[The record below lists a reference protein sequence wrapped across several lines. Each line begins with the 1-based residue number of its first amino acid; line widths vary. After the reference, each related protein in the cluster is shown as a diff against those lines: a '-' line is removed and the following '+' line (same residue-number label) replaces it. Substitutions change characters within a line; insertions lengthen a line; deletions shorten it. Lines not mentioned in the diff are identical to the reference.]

1 MKKCCFIYDPE
12 TDKFLARDY
21 RGARGKHVWLNLEED
36 GLEITIIR
44 CSPFMSIEEYSCS
57 TTETE
62 QFLKDT
68 KDRLLMVPV
77 KIYVDN
83 TNALF
88 EEAFK

>member
-1 MKKCCFIYDPE
+1 MRKCCFIYDPE

-21 RGARGKHVWLNLEED
+21 TVSSARHVWLKLEDD
-36 GLEITIIR
+36 GLKSTIIR
-44 CSPFMSIEEYSCS
+44 CSPFMSIEEYSRG

-68 KDRLLMVPV
+68 KDRLVMIPV
-77 KIYVDN
+77 KIYVDY